1 MTHTADP
8 VRGEPLG
15 RSRMGLAVAAPAAV
29 AAFFIAAG
37 AAELPDLEQPV
48 AAMSGALG
56 HWAYLV
62 VGVFAFFETAAFV
75 GLAVPGETAVLA
87 GGMVAHRGGVELVPL
102 ILVVW
107 LAATAG
113 DATSFMIG
121 RRVGRQFLASH
132 GARLR
137 LDAARLARV
146 DRFYARHGAAAVIA
160 GRFVGLARA
169 VMPFLAGTSAM
180 SARRF
185 VACSVTG
192 ALAWASLLTA
202 LGYAFSDSIA
212 AAGDVVTR
220 VALAAV
226 LLAAAFVVVRRWI
239 RSSRDGAREGVRDQ
253 PRTGVG
259 ELDRRTPPPR
269 RGGGCAPAG
278 RAVLVV
284 VNAHASGAAKDPSGL
299 LDEVTAGLRDQG
311 SRVEAVVTQS
321 EAELRTVLAAADGRR
336 VVLVG
341 GDGSLHAA
349 ANAALPRLPELALIP
364 AGRANNIARAVGIP
378 IDIAGATRLTARAP
392 AQPFDALHVQTPQR
406 TLFALEAVSAGF
418 QADARSRYASDNSGD
433 LRQGGL
439 LLASAVARYAPYR
452 LGVTLDDRRIVV
464 DAGAQL
470 FLANLPFF
478 GFGFEVNP
486 GGDPQDGIFEAVLIE
501 AATRRALVAALVAA
515 HGGTH
520 IGRPGVQRIA
530 SQRAELTEALPLVA
544 DTVALGTTTATIA
557 IAPAHL
563 RLVRGA
569 AGSCA

>member
-1 MTHTADP
+1 MTHTVDP
-8 VRGEPLG
+8 VRGEALSP
-15 RSRMGLAVAAPAAV
+15 SRLGLAVAALTAV
-29 AAFFIAAG
+29 AAFSIAVG

-62 VGVFAFFETAAFV
+62 VGVFAFCETAAFV

-87 GGMVAHRGGVELVPL
+87 GGMVAHRGDVEFVPL

-121 RRVGRQFLASH
+121 RRLGRQFLASH

-137 LDAARLARV
+137 LDAARLARI

-185 VACSVTG
+185 VACSLTG

-212 AAGDVVTR
+212 AAGAAVTR
-220 VALAAV
+220 IALAGV
-226 LLAAAFVVVRRWI
+226 LLVAALLVVRRWL
-239 RSSRDGAREGVRDQ
+239 RSRAGARKGVADPGPKR
-253 PRTGVG
+253 VG
-259 ELDRRTPPPR
+259 ELDRGTRPPR
-269 RGGGCAPAG
+269 RGGGGAPAA

-284 VNAHASGAAKDPSGL
+284 VNAHASGAVKGPSRL
-299 LDEVTAGLRDQG
+299 LDEVAAGLRDQG
-311 SRVEAVVTQS
+311 SRVEAAVTQS

-349 ANAALPRLPELALIP
+349 ANAALPELPELALIP

-378 IDIAGATRLTARAP
+378 IDIAGATRLAARAP

-406 TLFALEAVSAGF
+406 TLFALEAVSVGF
-418 QADARSRYASDNSGD
+418 QADARSRYVSDNSGD
-433 LRQGGL
+433 LRQGAL
-439 LLASAVARYAPYR
+439 LLAGALANYAPYR
-452 LGVTLDDRRIVV
+452 LGVTLDDRPIVV

-486 GGDPQDGIFEAVLIE
+486 GGDPHDGIFEAVLIE
-501 AATRRALVAALVAA
+501 AATRRALVAALVAT
-515 HGGTH
+515 HGGRH
-520 IGRPGVQRIA
+520 VGRPGVQRIA
-530 SQRAELTEALPLVA
+530 AQRAELTEALPLVA
-544 DTVALGTTTATIA
+544 DTVALGTTRATIRV
-557 IAPAHL
+557 APAHL
-563 RLVRGA
+563 RLARGA